1 MFQIYSVLSIYSK
14 SSFLIFSKVCMPKGS
29 RFSGLVS
36 ISVNVEC
43 HNVCNLAANLRD
55 IYDMAKQNEEN
66 LTDGKVDN
74 EDFIIVV
81 VVDDVVAILQV
92 LSFAYAVGSN
102 EYVSFFHAHS
112 RGPCVW
118 LFIHHR
124 HTSICMKRM
133 ATKSSALAVS
143 QRLR

>member
-1 MFQIYSVLSIYSK
+1 
-14 SSFLIFSKVCMPKGS
+14 MPKGS
-29 RFSGLVS
+29 RFSCLVS

-55 IYDMAKQNEEN
+55 ICDMAKQKEEN

-92 LSFAYAVGSN
+92 LSFAYTVGSN

>member
-1 MFQIYSVLSIYSK
+1 MSCIWRQIYE
-14 SSFLIFSKVCMPKGS
+14 IFVTWQNKRKK
-29 RFSGLVS
+29 
-36 ISVNVEC
+36 I
-43 HNVCNLAANLRD
+43 LR
-55 IYDMAKQNEEN
+55 M
-66 LTDGKVDN
+66 GKWIMKI
-74 EDFIIVV
+74 FFIVV